1 MFDNETAKNILN
13 EGETKYTDEEVKVI
27 SELLLHFAQL
37 TVQPFYDLQK
47 EDTN

>member
-1 MFDNETAKNILN
+1 MFDNETAKSILN

-27 SELLLHFAQL
+27 SELLWRFAQL
-37 TVQPFYDLQK
+37 TVQTFYDLQK